1 VSVSKT
7 ETGLMRL
14 SKDFEDAEECAGV
27 LVVEKDLYFTT
38 RMQVKQSVPIYFDR
52 TIMDK
57 AAVRFEFELPTSVI
71 KIQRD
76 KKNLARQYGA
86 FTTNEFALN
95 AQANMDLFYQFNNYG
110 PISMVIIILAA
121 VFGAAKINRRFDF
134 ILIPLLAI
142 AIAFIFA
149 GIVILAIGE
158 SPFAA
163 LGAIFKGAF
172 GSQTATLNM
181 LLAATPLIFTG
192 LAVAFAFNCGLFNIG
207 GESQL
212 MIGAFAAAVCGYYL
226 ELSPYIHIPLV
237 ILAAALAAG
246 FFASIAGW
254 LKERFEIHEV
264 ISTIMLNYAAYSLLG
279 YLVLMP
285 CFKENGP
292 NPQTKEILSSA
303 VLAPFFH
310 RHALNYGLIIAI
322 LAAVFIWFLLYRTT
336 TGFNIR
342 AVGLNPA
349 AAEYSGVSVS
359 KMIVFSMFVS
369 GALAGLGGAE
379 RVMGVFLKYN
389 STAFVGYGFDGIA
402 VALLVNNNPIG
413 VIFSAALFGF
423 LKTGGAFM
431 NREIGIPVELVII
444 IQAVIIFFMAL
455 SMAAPLFITGTG
467 AIFSERCGVINIALE
482 AMMLIGAFFG
492 VIGSYYTGSPWTG
505 VLCGIAAAGV
515 FAALHA
521 LICIKY
527 KSNQVVSGVALN
539 MLASGLTVFLVEI
552 IFGMRGTSENVATI
566 PNINAMLGFAA
577 DSKGSFLYKALDFSP
592 LILLGIIAVFV
603 SNAVLFKTVFGLR
616 LRAVGEHAK
625 AADTLGINVSKMRYA
640 GVIISGLLAG
650 LAGAFLSLS
659 LAGNFRKDMTAGRGY
674 IALAAMIIGKWKPVN
689 VFVASLFFGFA
700 QAAETFVTSLVIFGY
715 IVPPQFIQMLP
726 YVLTLIILAGF
737 VGKAVPPHDLGKP
750 YSKEEKI

>member
-1 VSVSKT
+1 MIKMLKKPEIFKSTILNKFNISTLTALLCVLTAAVIAGAFLLAPGGEASAQAGAADKILISVRSKITAEGGMHREVTVSDDAKIIEFAKNEFFGESYPLETGENCVAAGKT

-38 RMQVKQSVPIYFDR
+38 RMQIKQSVPVFFDKN
-52 TIMDK
+52 TMDK
-57 AAVRFEFELPTSVI
+57 AAVRFEFELPASVI

-76 KKNLARQYGA
+76 KKNLARQFGS

-95 AQANMDLFYQFNNYG
+95 AQANVDLFYQFNNYG
-110 PISMVIIILAA
+110 PISLVIMILAA

-134 ILIPLLAI
+134 VLIPLLAI

-172 GSQTATLNM
+172 GSQTAALNM

-212 MIGAFAAAVCGYYL
+212 MVGAFAAAVCGYYL

-237 ILAAALAAG
+237 IIAAALAAG
-246 FFASIAGW
+246 LFAAIAGW

-264 ISTIMLNYAAYSLLG
+264 ISTIMLNYTAYSLLG
-279 YLVLMP
+279 YMVLMP
-285 CFKENGP
+285 CFKESGP

-303 VLAPFFH
+303 ILAPFFH

-379 RVMGVFLKYN
+379 RVMGVFHKYN

-413 VIFSAALFGF
+413 VIFSAVLFGF

-444 IQAVIIFFMAL
+444 IQAVIIFFMA
-455 SMAAPLFITGTG
+455 
-467 AIFSERCGVINIALE
+467 
-482 AMMLIGAFFG
+482 
-492 VIGSYYTGSPWTG
+492 
-505 VLCGIAAAGV
+505 
-515 FAALHA
+515 
-521 LICIKY
+521 
-527 KSNQVVSGVALN
+527 
-539 MLASGLTVFLVEI
+539 
-552 IFGMRGTSENVATI
+552 
-566 PNINAMLGFAA
+566 A
-577 DSKGSFLYKALDFSP
+577 DKIVKN
-592 LILLGIIAVFV
+592 LLK
-603 SNAVLFKTVFGLR
+603 L
-616 LRAVGEHAK
+616 
-625 AADTLGINVSKMRYA
+625 
-640 GVIISGLLAG
+640 
-650 LAGAFLSLS
+650 
-659 LAGNFRKDMTAGRGY
+659 
-674 IALAAMIIGKWKPVN
+674 
-689 VFVASLFFGFA
+689 
-700 QAAETFVTSLVIFGY
+700 
-715 IVPPQFIQMLP
+715 
-726 YVLTLIILAGF
+726 
-737 VGKAVPPHDLGKP
+737 
-750 YSKEEKI
+750 KE